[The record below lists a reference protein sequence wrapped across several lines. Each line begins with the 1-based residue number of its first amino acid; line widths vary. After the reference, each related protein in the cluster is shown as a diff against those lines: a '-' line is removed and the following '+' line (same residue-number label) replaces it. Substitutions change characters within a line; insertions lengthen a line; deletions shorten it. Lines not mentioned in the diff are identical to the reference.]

1 MLYSAPKDQVIQD
14 LTFKLT
20 CSACPEQYDVFD
32 KDNEQV
38 AYVRLRHGSLS
49 LSNADIS
56 EDWWETDT
64 NDTNFP
70 KDKRLRGDA
79 MFDDDDE
86 RTFFLNFIAKIIH
99 RKLQNPSWEVW
110 QENGLYQE
118 NPPTENEFA
127 QSIVLD
133 YPSKFIG
140 ILQEAVR
147 SRMAQMQALLDD
159 DTTPDEKLAEIDYG
173 NDKWILEMIHN
184 DLADKSKCI
193 KGSFYQ
199 LTQSFDEAE
208 TMLQPF
214 GKPIME
220 NQRLRLVF
228 SAESWEEA
236 MTIKHKIL
244 GFEPYK
250 PLI

>member
-1 MLYSAPKDQVIQD
+1 MIENGQRTQVID
-14 LTFKLT
+14 GLTFKLMGD
-20 CSACPEQYDVFD
+20 CFPEQYDVF
-32 KDNEQV
+32 NENSQQV
-38 AYVRLRHGSLS
+38 AYVRLRHSELYVS
-49 LSNADIS
+49 DPDLNEHWWNTSN
-56 EDWWETDT
+56 WDT
-64 NDTNFP
+64 AFP
-70 KDKRLRGDA
+70 KDRRLKGYGC
-79 MFDDDDE
+79 FDDDEE

-99 RKLQNPSWEVW
+99 KKLQNPNWEAW

-118 NPPTENEFA
+118 NPPIENELS
-127 QSIVLD
+127 QVIVLD
-133 YPSKFIG
+133 FPSKFIG
-140 ILQEAVR
+140 ILQEAIR

-159 DTTPDEKLAEIDYG
+159 DITSDEKLAEIDYG

-184 DLADKSKCI
+184 DLADKSKRI
-193 KGSFYQ
+193 KGKFYQ